1 MKQDFREY
9 QETEQTKLF
18 NKYGA
23 FFMFGNQK
31 KLIKELN
38 TKKIKHIL
46 LD

>member
-9 QETEQTKLF
+9 QEKEQTKLF

-31 KLIKELN
+31 N
-38 TKKIKHIL
+38 
-46 LD
+46 